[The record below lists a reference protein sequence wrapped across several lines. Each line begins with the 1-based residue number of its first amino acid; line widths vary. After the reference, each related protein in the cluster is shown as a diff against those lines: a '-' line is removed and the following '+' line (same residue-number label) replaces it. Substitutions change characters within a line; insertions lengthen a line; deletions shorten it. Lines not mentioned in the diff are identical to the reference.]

1 MLLLTTLFRL
11 ALSAAALLLS
21 VMVLRLPV
29 DVNIEP
35 GIATLTRF
43 WWP

>member
-1 MLLLTTLFRL
+1 MHSGQTGDYRGMPPGGI
-11 ALSAAALLLS
+11 A
-21 VMVLRLPV
+21 VLKLPV